1 MDYGRAPRC
10 TYPDAVSLPEEL
22 GDSAAELF
30 DAITTA
36 TRDGVAII
44 GPEGDLLTWNAAAAA
59 ITGWSRSDAA
69 PRLAAFLDRP
79 GALTQIREGKWVEL
93 RRVTV
98 QVDRA
103 DYTVVLFTDS
113 TAQLRLRDAWQ
124 QFRALGL
131 VDPVTSLSGRELAMI
146 H

>member
-79 GALTQIREGKWVEL
+79 GAHLLRLKAGDRHAIQCGLERPEQREREL
-93 RRVTV
+93 RHT
-98 QVDRA
+98 
-103 DYTVVLFTDS
+103 
-113 TAQLRLRDAWQ
+113 
-124 QFRALGL
+124 
-131 VDPVTSLSGRELAMI
+131 
-146 H
+146 